1 MEFVKVELVD
11 VTDLEPLRIKE
22 EREPRTDGF
31 SSDSIEEES
40 PGQNDEEED
49 PHSFTAGE
57 IPQTEKDS
65 TQSTG
70 AKKSFPCPHCG
81 KSYKRKGDLKD
92 HMGIHSE
99 RPYTCLQCGKSYTQ
113 KINLQNH
120 LLIHNGEKPFT
131 CQQCDKSFTRKGDLK
146 KHIIVHFGERPFTCQ
161 QCGNNFRHQGNLTSH
176 MKIHTGEKS
185 QRNYRKLTQVCNYK
199 TPVLCPAGD
208 MPFRCEPCGQRFIL
222 SSHLKRHQKWHSH

>member
-1 MEFVKVELVD
+1 MEFIKVEVVD
-11 VTDLEPLRIKE
+11 VTDLEPLRVKE
-22 EREPRTDGF
+22 EAPDQTDLT
-31 SSDSIEEES
+31 EE
-40 PGQNDEEED
+40 EEED
-49 PHSFTAGE
+49 PHSFTARDAS
-57 IPQTEKDS
+57 QTRKDS
-65 TQSTG
+65 G
-70 AKKSFPCPHCG
+70 GKKCFSCPHCG
-81 KSYKRKGDLKD
+81 KSYRRKGDLKE
-92 HMGIHSE
+92 HMGVHSE
-99 RPYTCLQCGKSYTQ
+99 RPYACLQCGKSYTQ

-185 QRNYRKLTQVCNYK
+185 QRNYSDKKLAQVCNYK
-199 TPVLCPAGD
+199 KPVLYHAGD
-208 MPFRCEPCGQRFIL
+208 MPFKCDPCGQRFIL

>member
-1 MEFVKVELVD
+1 MELIKAESVD
-11 VTDLEPLRIKE
+11 LTDLQPVRVKE
-22 EREPRTDGF
+22 ETQEHT
-31 SSDSIEEES
+31 EEKS
-40 PGQNDEEED
+40 HGQKDEEED
-49 PHSFTAGE
+49 PHSLAV
-57 IPQTEKDS
+57 PQTEKR
-65 TQSTG
+65 
-70 AKKSFPCPHCG
+70 AKKSFSCPLCG
-81 KSYKRKGDLKD
+81 ESYKRAADLKD

-99 RPYTCLQCGKSYTQ
+99 RPYSCLQCGKSYTQ

-131 CQQCDKSFTRKGDLK
+131 CSQCDRSFTRKGDLE
-146 KHIIVHFGERPFTCQ
+146 KHISVHFGERPFTCQ

-185 QRNYRKLTQVCNYK
+185 QRNYSDKKLTQVCNYRK
-199 TPVLCPAGD
+199 PVLYHAGD

>member
-1 MEFVKVELVD
+1 MEFIKVEIVD
-11 VTDLEPLRIKE
+11 LTDLEPVE
-22 EREPRTDGF
+22 TQE
-31 SSDSIEEES
+31 
-40 PGQNDEEED
+40 
-49 PHSFTAGE
+49 H
-57 IPQTEKDS
+57 TEKDS
-65 TQSTG
+65 RRSTG
-70 AKKSFPCPHCG
+70 AKKSFSCPHCG
-81 KSYKRKGDLKD
+81 ESYKREGDLKD
-92 HMGIHSE
+92 HLLIHSV

-120 LLIHNGEKPFT
+120 LLIHNGQKPFS
-131 CQQCDKSFTRKGDLK
+131 CQQCGRSFTHKGDLK
-146 KHIIVHFGERPFTCQ
+146 KHIIVNFGERPFTCQ